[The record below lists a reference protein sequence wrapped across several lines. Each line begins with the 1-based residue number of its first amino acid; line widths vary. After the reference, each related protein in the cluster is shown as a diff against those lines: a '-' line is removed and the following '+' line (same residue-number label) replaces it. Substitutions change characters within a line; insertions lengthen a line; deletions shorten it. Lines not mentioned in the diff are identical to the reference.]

1 MHELTS
7 LRLPLDS
14 HRYRSAFLLCRR
26 HRIDLNILH
35 DHDPEAFKAHLSDFI
50 TQVKD
55 VDHLNLFLSG
65 LKDEDVTKTMYR
77 PLVASVKDLSVTP
90 FPSVSLSDHPGSRCF
105 YILGAATRPTRST
118 RSVTS
123 CERTSRSATCSTMR
137 IRS

>member
-35 DHDPEAFKAHLSDFI
+35 DHDPEAFKAHLSDFV

-77 PLVASVKDLSVTP
+77 PLVASVKDLFVALLPRSVFRT
-90 FPSVSLSDHPGSRCF
+90 SQAYVVSLC
-105 YILGAATRPTRST
+105 
-118 RSVTS
+118 
-123 CERTSRSATCSTMR
+123 SAQR
-137 IRS
+137 HVQQGQYDL